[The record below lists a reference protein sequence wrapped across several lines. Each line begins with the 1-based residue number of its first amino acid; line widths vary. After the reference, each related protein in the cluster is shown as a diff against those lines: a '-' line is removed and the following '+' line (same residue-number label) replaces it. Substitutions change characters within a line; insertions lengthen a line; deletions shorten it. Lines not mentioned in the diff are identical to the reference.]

1 MAKNPQWY
9 TLHTFAVTE
18 RKRTILRGESMKKL
32 IYTILAGFLLPIIFV
47 GAVIYGVAYVLQLL
61 FRTINL
67 QLEKGMRWV
76 DKNITPNL

>member
-1 MAKNPQWY
+1 
-9 TLHTFAVTE
+9 
-18 RKRTILRGESMKKL
+18 MKKL

-47 GAVIYGVAYVLQLL
+47 GVLIYGVAYVLQLF
-61 FRTINL
+61 FRTVNL